1 MNMLKLFNQ
10 IHNLF
15 LENYTA
21 SYAFTELQARLRMQ
35 PVWCL
40 ACRTE
45 SLFRLRN
52 SYVYHFG
59 IVQHYL

>member
-15 LENYTA
+15 LEQYTA
-21 SYAFTELQARLRMQ
+21 SYAFTELRARLRMQ
-35 PVWCL
+35 PVCL

-45 SLFRLRN
+45 LLFRLRN

-59 IVQHYL
+59 SMQHYL

>member
-15 LENYTA
+15 LEHYTA
-21 SYAFTELQARLRMQ
+21 SYAFTELRCEGLRMQ
-35 PVWCL
+35 PVCL

-45 SLFRLRN
+45 LLFRLRN

-59 IVQHYL
+59 SMQHYL